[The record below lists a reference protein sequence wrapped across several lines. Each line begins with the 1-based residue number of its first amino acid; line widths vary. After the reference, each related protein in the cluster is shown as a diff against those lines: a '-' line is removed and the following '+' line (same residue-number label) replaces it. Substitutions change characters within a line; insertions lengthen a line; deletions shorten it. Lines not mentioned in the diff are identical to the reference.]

1 MRLQPRGEPS
11 KNASIKCSALVN
23 VFLFQL
29 FAGRERSIVRVA
41 DECMYYL
48 LVERE
53 TSAFLL
59 VDLCNVLS
67 TGDVERWIFQHD
79 GWRRKFCKLEA

>member
-29 FAGRERSIVRVA
+29 FTGRERSIVNVA
-41 DECMYYL
+41 DECMYYQ
-48 LVERE
+48 LVERD